1 MTEKSLP
8 EYLLSPVSVKRGAGA
23 GAGAGAGVYLFKKI
37 MLF

>member
-23 GAGAGAGVYLFKKI
+23 GAGAGVYLFKKI

>member
-8 EYLLSPVSVKRGAGA
+8 EYLLSPVLVKRGA